1 MLGVPISQGAM
12 QRAVERVSEALN
24 PDDEAMAVQ
33 APPGTRQRY

>member
-1 MLGVPISQGAM
+1 M

-33 APPGTRQRY
+33 ARRAPVNDMDETGW